1 MIVVYWCGIITLV
14 VGVAS
19 IIVTKAKDIRNKSFI
34 KRCSAVAEATIIDV
48 KMKSYVDNGIT
59 FVSYYPTVEFYA
71 QNNRIEKKYTPVK
84 SLTVYSKGQKVK
96 VFYNPHKSDEFY
108 LDTDGKKKV
117 TLRDYYFGACSVLF
131 GLFIVT
137 VFLLVK
143 NALH

>member
-1 MIVVYWCGIITLV
+1 MIVVYWFGIITLV
-14 VGVAS
+14 AGVAS
-19 IIVTKAKDIRNKSFI
+19 IIITKAKDIRNKSFI

-71 QNNRIEKKYTPVK
+71 QNDRIEKKYTPVK

-117 TLRDYYFGACSVLF
+117 ALRDYYFGACSVLF